1 MKGGEKMPQSKISQ
15 LMEMLAASLTVTVK
29 AFLRDPL
36 PSPPHSTTTSST
48 REAANLSK
56 ISEAEALLRR
66 FALFFPS
73 AETFAQ
79 QEVEAFAIRFKN
91 EVNQ

>member
-1 MKGGEKMPQSKISQ
+1 MKGGEKMPQNKITQ
-15 LMEMLAASLTVTVK
+15 LMEMLSASLTVTVK
-29 AFLRDPL
+29 AFLHAPL
-36 PSPPHSTTTSST
+36 PLPLNSTSSST
-48 REAANLSK
+48 REAANLAK

-79 QEVEAFAIRFKN
+79 QEVEAFATRLKN